1 MQIPLACPHCRSE
14 RAAFEYKIEERR
26 TDGAEL
32 YINKQI
38 HLSAVMAQCQVCG
51 RNVLVRGQANTAEFT
66 KVFEVFPEP
75 EPITAPAN
83 TPDDIASLFI
93 QGASIRH
100 LHFDAA
106 GMAYRKALQRVV
118 GNKAKDVN
126 VEIENKKKGDLYKG
140 IKAVLSEPFVAK
152 ILLDWALDLNERG
165 KEAAHDTFT
174 EEECAELHAFTEM
187 LLTYLY
193 TLPAMLEAR
202 RKAK

>member
-51 RNVLVRGQANTAEFT
+51 RNVLVRGQANTVQFT
-66 KVFEVFPEP
+66 KVFEVFPERKIPAAPQDTP
-75 EPITAPAN
+75 EDVARVFRQAVDNLGRNP
-83 TPDDIASLFI
+83 
-93 QGASIRH
+93 
-100 LHFDAA
+100 DAA
-106 GMAYRKALQRVV
+106 GVMYRKTLDRVV
-118 GNKAKDVN
+118 HGFGKGTSGTLASRIDKVLEERQLTDPLSKWAHAIRELGN
-126 VEIENKKKGDLYKG
+126 
-140 IKAVLSEPFVAK
+140 
-152 ILLDWALDLNERG
+152 
-165 KEAAHDTFT
+165 EAAHDTFT